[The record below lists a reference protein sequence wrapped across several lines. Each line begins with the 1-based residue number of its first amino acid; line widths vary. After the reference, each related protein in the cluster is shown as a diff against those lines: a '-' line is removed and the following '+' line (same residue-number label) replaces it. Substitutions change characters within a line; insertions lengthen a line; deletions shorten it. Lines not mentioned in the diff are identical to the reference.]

1 MQGAERLSPPST
13 TKSKGKE
20 KGKRKASAKPEG
32 SDNPHVFGIRHL
44 SPAGAWHLR
53 RFLDEVQPKLVL
65 IEGMSDADS
74 LAKHIIGKRT
84 VPPVAILAYTTSL
97 PVQTLV
103 SPFAEYSPEYQ
114 ALRWAKENK
123 RKAAFID
130 LPSEIFL
137 ALEGKR
143 YNPGGEELEEEEGH
157 ELEEDEDED
166 LEDAELVPPEPPA
179 PPRSLYDRFAE
190 QANEPDYE
198 TFWERT
204 CEHNLQPAFYR
215 ETVFEIGRG
224 LREIELENDPSRNSN
239 LIREA
244 YMRRHIHA
252 AVEKGLK
259 PSEIVVVCGAFHSP
273 ALTLDEPAMTNEEL
287 AALPRLDSKL
297 TLMPYSYFRL
307 SSQSGYGAGNR
318 APSYFRRMWE
328 FFNGDEGLEPMS
340 ADYLSRVV
348 DELRSSGTFRST
360 AEVIQADRL
369 ARTLS
374 ALKGGLAPTLR
385 DLHDAAVTVIGQG
398 EPAVVAESFAR
409 IDVGTEIGRVPKGV
423 AQTSIQDDFA
433 RQLESLRLE
442 KYRSNVGTSLTL
454 DLRENR
460 RVKTE
465 AAAYMDLHR
474 SSFLHRLQ
482 LLGISFA
489 VKQAS
494 GQDGANWKE
503 IWQLRWTPES
513 EIELVEA
520 VLMGETVEAASGF
533 AFRQRLE
540 ACRTVDAAAR
550 MVRESCECGLMGV
563 MDQARDALQHLAS
576 ETSNMVEIAEAANE
590 LSLVT
595 RYGDVRQFDTGP
607 LMPLIEELF
616 LQGSL
621 ALAPYA
627 NCDNQAAQ
635 AGMVAMEQLDRLA
648 NAHSDLVDEEMWVRE
663 LTVVSDADDLNPVLS
678 GFACALLL
686 ERGEIST
693 ADLAREVSRRLSP
706 GIEADLGAGWFEGL
720 SKRNRYALI
729 SRMPLWQELANYVAT
744 LEDEEFKRALV
755 FLRRSFGGFSPQ
767 EKQAI
772 AENLGQLWGVDA
784 DDVAEVLNAD
794 LSDDENEALDALEDF
809 DFDDL

>member
-1 MQGAERLSPPST
+1 M
-13 TKSKGKE
+13 
-20 KGKRKASAKPEG
+20 
-32 SDNPHVFGIRHL
+32 FGIRHL

-74 LAKHIIGKRT
+74 LAKHIIGSRT
-84 VPPVAILAYTTSL
+84 VPPVAILAYTTEL
-97 PVQTLV
+97 PVRTLV

-114 ALRWAKENK
+114 ALMWAKENK

-130 LPSEIFL
+130 LPSEVFL

-143 YNPGGEELEEEEGH
+143 YNPGGDTVDDLEPSQDEDEAFEDEEEEDD
-157 ELEEDEDED
+157 EL
-166 LEDAELVPPEPPA
+166 LPPEAEP

-215 ETVFEIGRG
+215 DTVFEIGRG

-239 LIREA
+239 LVREA

-252 AVEKGLK
+252 AVAKGLK

-273 ALTLDEPAMTNEEL
+273 ALTLDQPPMTDEEL
-287 AALPRLDSKL
+287 DALPRLDSKL

-318 APSYFRRMWE
+318 APSYFKRMWE
-328 FFNGDEGLEPMS
+328 FFNDDEGLEPMS

-348 DELRSSGTFRST
+348 DALRVSGTFRST

-398 EPAVVAESFAR
+398 EPSVVAESFAL

-433 RQLESLRLE
+433 RLLESLKLE
-442 KYRSNVGTSLTL
+442 KYRSNVAETLTL

-460 RVKTE
+460 RAKTE
-465 AAAYMDLHR
+465 SAAYLDLHR

-489 VKQAS
+489 IKQGS

-503 IWQLRWTPES
+503 VWKLRWTPES

-520 VLMGETVEAASGF
+520 VLMGETVEAAAGF
-533 AFRQRLE
+533 AFRQRLD
-540 ACRTVDAAAR
+540 ACKTVDAAAR

-563 MDQARDALQHLAS
+563 MDQARDALQHLAT
-576 ETSNMVEIAEAANE
+576 ETSNLVEVAEAANE

-595 RYGDVRQFDTGP
+595 RYGDVRNFDTSP
-607 LMPLIEELF
+607 LLPLIEELS

-635 AGMVAMEQLDRLA
+635 FGMHAMEQLDRLA
-648 NAHSDLVDEEMWVRE
+648 NAHSDLVDEALWVRE
-663 LTVVSDADDLNPVLS
+663 LHAVSDADDLNPILS

-686 ERGEIST
+686 ERGEIQT
-693 ADLAREVSRRLSP
+693 EDLAREVSRRLSP
-706 GIEADLGAGWFEGL
+706 GIDADLGAGWFEGL

-729 SRMPLWQELANYVAT
+729 SRLPLWAELANYVGT
-744 LEDEEFKRALV
+744 LDDEEFKRALV

-772 AENLGQLWGVDA
+772 AENLGQIWGVDA

-794 LSDDENEALDALEDF
+794 LTEDETEALDALDDF